1 MKNKVTGIDLSIPS
15 HRVIPGLLSSTI
27 EYHVVVV
34 TNLPVFKSAK
44 HKETDTVQFMV
55 NITRRCLIQILSDV
69 PDTLANKE
77 VGQGAFFHVHVFL
90 GGWMGWGMEQKIN

>member
-55 NITRRCLIQILSDV
+55 NITRRCLMQILSDV
-69 PDTLANKE
+69 PVHWRIKRLGKD
-77 VGQGAFFHVHVFL
+77 FFFMFMFFWG
-90 GGWMGWGMEQKIN
+90 GGWGGEWAKK